1 MSLAI
6 LELSGGGGDRIFC
19 NTQEENSHLVL
30 VSELEINTFRA
41 QGRPFLKRASSFSCH
56 FGQSRDDFPCVLPSL
71 LVTVLSAA

>member
-30 VSELEINTFRA
+30 VSELEINTLRT
-41 QGRPFLKRASSFSCH
+41 QRRPFLKHASSFSCH
-56 FGQSRDDFPCVLPSL
+56 FGQSRDDFPCVLPFL